1 MQSPIIPGFGFARMP
16 EICFGAGA
24 LRQLPQRIA
33 RTGSRVLLVTGS
45 ASFLATEAYAG
56 LIEALTQ
63 AEVWQFQVAVS
74 GEPSPSFVDR
84 TVERYRDEKL
94 DWVVGIGGG
103 SVMDAGKAISAML
116 LQEGSVADY
125 LEGRETR
132 KHDGRKIPYVAVPTS
147 SGTGSEATKNAV
159 LSEIGT
165 QGYKNSLRHDNLVPD
180 LALIDPEL
188 MRSCPPA
195 LTAACGLDALT
206 QLLEAYVSTK
216 ASPIS
221 DALALSGLEHFAA
234 GFLPAY
240 EQGERDIVA
249 RSHMAYA
256 AFLSGVTLA
265 NAGLGVVHG
274 FASPIGGY
282 FDVPHGVVCGTLIG
296 EATRINLEVLFEDEE
311 KNRITLEKFARVG
324 ALLAGQSSGST
335 RLDCAQ
341 LLRILQQWIERTNI
355 QKLGHYGISPG
366 DFTKILDKTNNKN
379 SPVTLDRKQMQSILE
394 ARL

>member
-24 LRQLPQRIA
+24 LKQLPQRIA
-33 RTGSRVLLVTGS
+33 CSGSRVLLVTGS
-45 ASFLATEAYAG
+45 TSFLATEAYAG

-63 AEVWQFQVAVS
+63 AGIRYSQVAVF
-74 GEPSPSFVDR
+74 GEPSPGFVDQ

-103 SVMDAGKAISAML
+103 SAMDAGKAISAML

-125 LEGRETR
+125 LEGREIR

-159 LSEIGT
+159 LSEIGA

-188 MRSCPPA
+188 MLSCPPA
-195 LTAACGLDALT
+195 LTAASGLDALT

-221 DALALSGLEHFAA
+221 DALALSGLEHFAT

-240 EQGERDIVA
+240 EQGDRDIAA
-249 RSHMAYA
+249 RGHLAYA
-256 AFLSGVTLA
+256 AFLSGVALA

-282 FDVPHGVVCGTLIG
+282 FDMPHGVVCGTLIG
-296 EATRINLEVLFEDEE
+296 EATRINLDVLFQDPEN
-311 KNRITLEKFARVG
+311 NRVALEKFACVG
-324 ALLAGQSSGST
+324 ALLAGKSSGNT
-335 RLDCAQ
+335 RQDCEQ
-341 LLRILQQWIERTNI
+341 LVRILQQWIERTSI
-355 QKLGHYGISPG
+355 QTLGHYGISAR
-366 DFTKILDKTNNKN
+366 DFAKILDKTNNKN
-379 SPVTLDRKQMQSILE
+379 SPVVLNRNQLQSILE

>member
-24 LRQLPQRIA
+24 LKQLPQRIA
-33 RTGSRVLLVTGS
+33 RSGDRVLLVTGS
-45 ASFLATEAYAG
+45 KSFLATDAYSG
-56 LIEALTQ
+56 LIGALAQ
-63 AEVWQFQVAVS
+63 AGVQYFQVAVS
-74 GEPSPSFVDR
+74 GEPSPTFIDQ

-103 SVMDAGKAISAML
+103 SAMDAGKAISAML
-116 LQEGSVADY
+116 LQKGAVADY

-132 KHDGRKIPYVAVPTS
+132 KHDGRKVPYIAVPTS
-147 SGTGSEATKNAV
+147 SGTGTEATKNAV
-159 LSEIGT
+159 LSEIGA

-188 MRSCPPA
+188 MLSCPPS

-206 QLLEAYVSTK
+206 QLLESFVSTK

-221 DALALSGLEHFAA
+221 DALALSGLEHIAA
-234 GFLPAY
+234 GFMPAFDR
-240 EQGERDIVA
+240 GDHDIEA

-282 FDVPHGVVCGTLIG
+282 FDMPHGVVCGTLLG
-296 EATRINLEVLFEDEE
+296 EATRLNIELLFENESA
-311 KNRITLEKFARVG
+311 NRPALEKFARVG
-324 ALLAGQSSGST
+324 ALLAGQSRGT
-335 RLDCAQ
+335 LRKDCAS
-341 LLRILQQWIERTNI
+341 LLEILERWIAQT
-355 QKLGHYGISPG
+355 GIPRLSRFG
-366 DFTKILDKTNNKN
+366 VTASDFARILDKTNNKN
-379 SPVTLDRKQMQSILE
+379 SPVALNREQMQAILQ